1 MGHIFKEVSDF
12 TGRPYYYGTK
22 KSNAEIHQL
31 FNCSNNQISTLERK
45 GIATLYAQY
54 QPWLLTKT
62 QERKIATCKI
72 KYIRTAIKTT
82 KQPKKWGHPIIR
94 RSNIVCWL
102 LKRQNN
108 WVRTS
113 NQNVACKAT
122 AIEDHITEHGRDQ
135 GADGSAISE
144 TLDRECRE
152 GVVGWQNWK

>member
-1 MGHIFKEVSDF
+1 MRTSDYPWEQHHVLITKE
-12 TGRPYYYGTK
+12 T
-22 KSNAEIHQL
+22 E
-31 FNCSNNQISTLERK
+31 
-45 GIATLYAQY
+45 
-54 QPWLLTKT
+54 
-62 QERKIATCKI
+62 
-72 KYIRTAIKTT
+72 
-82 KQPKKWGHPIIR
+82 
-94 RSNIVCWL
+94 
-102 LKRQNN
+102 NN